1 MDLGPAELIIILLIV
16 LLLFGPGRIAHLGGE
31 LGTALREF
39 REGLQGG
46 ATDAQEQAPEEGEH
60 EDAQEVDEPLLP
72 SDNKR

>member
-46 ATDAQEQAPEEGEH
+46 ETDTPEPSSEEEAQGDAQEAE
-60 EDAQEVDEPLLP
+60 EPLLP
-72 SDNKR
+72 SDNKQ